1 MMLLISFYAVA
12 TACVLLYLELKMYGD
27 KDWWDTTGSQPNA
40 APTAPAPAGHSG
52 TNAIPIGDFPGSCRT

>member
-1 MMLLISFYAVA
+1 MLLISFYAVA

-40 APTAPAPAGHSG
+40 APTAPAPAGPTSFHSVDAG
-52 TNAIPIGDFPGSCRT
+52 HSNWA